1 MNCCETVAT
10 IQKQNKNPNN
20 MALKPWYNVITPR
33 EDLVEGKPL
42 DASEFAVH
50 LDHVRLGTAPK
61 DYTDPVRF
69 FHRTYLTQTLLD
81 MAAQTI
87 RRFSGITTE
96 TSPVFNLTTQFG
108 GGKTHSLTLLY
119 HLANCGNKAKNFQGV
134 DRILL
139 KAGIDEIK
147 TAKTA
152 IFVGTEFSSVTG
164 RGEEGEPIRKTPWGE
179 MAFQIGGDE
188 AFEKFIE
195 LDSSFIPPGGDDFR
209 KLFDPKQSYLLLFD
223 ELLNYVSKHRN
234 YHDLAAQFYN
244 FLQSLTEFARSRD
257 NIVLAVSIP
266 ASEMEMNTE
275 DQADYDRFKK
285 MLDRLGKAMFMSAEK
300 ETSEIIRRR
309 LFEWHGLPDEAKKT
323 IGEYVAWVDEHK
335 ANLNFNAETA
345 RLQFEASY
353 PFHPAVLSLFE
364 RKWQALPKFQQT
376 RGVLRLLALW
386 VAKAYNDGYKKLTKD
401 ALITLGTAPLED
413 TNFRAAVFAQ
423 LGEDRLEAAVTTDI
437 AGKEDSHAIR
447 LDKEAIDAIKK
458 SRLHKKCATTI
469 FFESNGGQTAHGLAS
484 IPEIKLSVGEPDVDI
499 GLVDG
504 VIQELL
510 DGCYYLTAVNNK
522 YKYSIHENLI
532 KRFSDRKAS
541 IQANEINEIVEAEI
555 RKVFDKGSGFEKIM
569 FPEKNNQVT
578 DRPVLS
584 LVVIHPSKKIRD
596 AETKTFLDD
605 VINNNG
611 SSARVYKSGIIF
623 CVVEDGQPMREKAKE
638 FLAWETIFD
647 EAHDLHLDEEQC
659 KQVKTNMGRAKKD
672 IEENVWKAY
681 KNLVLLNRNNQLETK
696 DLGLIHSS
704 QAKTLSEL
712 FLSRLD
718 SSGDIAYEISPIF
731 LGRNWPPAFTAWST
745 KNLRDAFYQTPLFP
759 RLVNPE
765 SLKTTI
771 SKGVAEG
778 LIAYVG
784 KQGEKYEPFFFE
796 DTIIASDIEIS
807 DDMYILK
814 KEEAKKNIEPR
825 KLSSLKII
833 PSNITIEPNIS
844 YSFIAKGYDQH
855 NEEIN
860 VEMLIWKTSYG
871 IISNAGVLTV
881 EETEGVY
888 KITAAANEISS
899 SATVTVQKKDESKP
913 TPPATP
919 VPPPPT
925 GNIKISWSGIV
936 DTKKWNVFYTKV
948 LAKFVSNPN
957 LRITVKFEV
966 EEDAANA
973 EQKKEETKTALRE
986 MGMEENL

>member
-1 MNCCETVAT
+1 
-10 IQKQNKNPNN
+10 

-33 EDLVEGKPL
+33 EDLIEGKPL

-50 LDHVRLGTAPK
+50 LDHVRTGTAPK
-61 DYTDPVRF
+61 DYTDPERF

-119 HLANCGNKAKNFQGV
+119 HLATSGNKAKKFQGV
-134 DRILL
+134 DRILS
-139 KAGIDEIK
+139 KAEIDEIK

-179 MAFQIGGDE
+179 MAFQIGGAE
-188 AFEKFIE
+188 GFEKFVE
-195 LDSSFIPPGGDDFR
+195 LDNSFIPPAGDDLN

-223 ELLNYVSKHRN
+223 ELLNYVSKHRR
-234 YHDLAAQFYN
+234 YHDLGAQFYN
-244 FLQSLTEFARSRD
+244 FLQSLTEFVRSRA

-266 ASEMEMNTE
+266 ASEMEMNAE

-309 LFEWHGLPDEAKKT
+309 LFDWRGLPSDAKKT
-323 IGEYVAWVDEHK
+323 IGEYVTWLEEHK
-335 ANLNFNAETA
+335 AHLNFNTETA
-345 RLQFEASY
+345 RQQFEASY
-353 PFHPAVLSLFE
+353 PFHPSVLSLFE
-364 RKWQALPKFQQT
+364 RKWQALPRFQQT
-376 RGVLRLLALW
+376 RGMLRLLALW
-386 VAKAYNDGYKKLTKD
+386 VAKSYNDGYKKLIKD
-401 ALITLGTAPLED
+401 PLIALGTAPLED
-413 TNFRAAVFAQ
+413 PNFRAAVFEQ
-423 LGEDRLEAAVTTDI
+423 LGENRLEAAVTTDI
-437 AGKEDSHAIR
+437 AGKDDSHAVR
-447 LDKEAIDAIKK
+447 LDNEAIDAIKK

-469 FFESNGGQTAHGLAS
+469 FFESNGGQTAQGLAT
-484 IPEIKLSVGEPDVDI
+484 IPEVKLSVGEPGLDI

-532 KRFSDRKAS
+532 KRFSDRRAS
-541 IQANEINEIVEAEI
+541 ILPPFINELVEAET
-555 RKVFDKGSGFEKIM
+555 RKVFDKGSGFEKVM
-569 FPEKNNQVT
+569 FPERNNQVT
-578 DRPVLS
+578 DRPILS
-584 LVVIHPSKKIRD
+584 LVVLHPSKKIKD
-596 AETKTFLDD
+596 TETKTFLDD
-605 VINNNG
+605 VISNYG

-623 CVVEDGQPMREKAKE
+623 CIVEDEQPLKEEAKK
-638 FLAWETIFD
+638 FLAWETIYE
-647 EAHDLHLDEEQC
+647 EAYELKLDDDQR
-659 KQVKTNMGRAKKD
+659 KQVKVNMDRARKD
-672 IEENVWKAY
+672 LIENIWKAY
-681 KNLVLLNRNNQLETK
+681 KNLVLLNRSNQLQTK

-704 QAKTLSEL
+704 QARTISEL
-712 FLSRLD
+712 FLSRLE
-718 SSGDIAYEISPIF
+718 SEGEISQEISPMF

-745 KNLRDAFYQTPLFP
+745 KNMRDAFYQTPLFP

-778 LIAYVG
+778 LIGYTG
-784 KQGEKYEPFFFE
+784 KIGDKYEPFFFE
-796 DTIIASDIEIS
+796 QQVFAGDIEFS

-814 KEEAKKNIEPR
+814 AEEAKKNIEPR
-825 KLSSLKII
+825 KLVLIKII
-833 PSNITIEPNIS
+833 PPTVTLEPNKS
-844 YSFIAKGYDQH
+844 YSFIAKGFDQH
-855 NEEIN
+855 DEEIN
-860 VEMLIWKTSYG
+860 VDPINWKTSNG
-871 IISNAGVLTV
+871 KITEAGVLTV

-888 KITAAANEISS
+888 KVTSTANGISAT
-899 SATVTVQKKDESKP
+899 ATVTVQKKDDTKPQTPDPNIP
-913 TPPATP
+913 TPGGKT
-919 VPPPPT
+919 
-925 GNIKISWSGIV
+925 KISWGGVV

-948 LAKFVSNPN
+948 LAKFASNPS
-957 LRITVKFEV
+957 LKITVKFEV
-966 EEDAANA
+966 EDETANS

-986 MGMEENL
+986 MGLDENL

>member
-1 MNCCETVAT
+1 
-10 IQKQNKNPNN
+10 

-33 EDLVEGKPL
+33 QDLIDGKPL

-50 LDHVRLGTAPK
+50 LDHVRTGTAPK
-61 DYTDPVRF
+61 DYTDPERF

-81 MAAQTI
+81 MASQTI

-119 HLANCGNKAKNFQGV
+119 HLATSGNKAKKFQGV
-134 DRILL
+134 ERILA
-139 KAGIDEIK
+139 KAEIDEIK

-164 RGEEGEPIRKTPWGE
+164 RGEEGEPLRKTPWGE
-179 MAFQIGGDE
+179 MAFQIGGAK
-188 AFEKFIE
+188 AFEKFVE
-195 LDSSFIPPGGDDFR
+195 LDNSFIPPGGDDLR

-234 YHDLAAQFYN
+234 YHDLGAQFYN
-244 FLQSLTEFARSRD
+244 FLQTLTEFVRSRD

-266 ASEMEMNTE
+266 ASEMEMNAE

-300 ETSEIIRRR
+300 ETTEIIRRR
-309 LFEWHGLPDEAKKT
+309 LFDWNGLPDEARKT
-323 IGEYVAWVDEHK
+323 IGEYVAWLEEHK
-335 ANLNFNAETA
+335 AHLNFNTETA
-345 RLQFEASY
+345 RQQFEASY
-353 PFHPAVLSLFE
+353 PFHPSVLSLFE
-364 RKWQALPKFQQT
+364 RKWQALPRFQQT

-386 VAKAYNDGYKKLTKD
+386 VAKSYKDGYGKLIKD
-401 ALITLGTAPLED
+401 PLITLGTAPLED
-413 TNFRAAVFAQ
+413 PNFRAAVFEQ
-423 LGEDRLEAAVTTDI
+423 LGENRLEAAVGTDI
-437 AGKEDSHAIR
+437 AGKDDSHAVR
-447 LDKEAIDAIKK
+447 LDNEAIDAIKK

-469 FFESNGGQTAHGLAS
+469 FFESNGGQTAQGLAT
-484 IPEIKLSVGEPDVDI
+484 IPEIKLSVGEPGLDI

-532 KRFSDRKAS
+532 KRFSDRRAS
-541 IQANEINEIVEAEI
+541 IQPPTINELVEAEI
-555 RKVFDKGSGFEKIM
+555 RKVFDKGSGFEKVM
-569 FPEKNNQVT
+569 FPERNNQVT

-584 LVVIHPSKKIRD
+584 LVVLHPSKKIGD
-596 AETKTFLDD
+596 AETKTYLDD
-605 VINNNG
+605 VINNYGN
-611 SSARVYKSGIIF
+611 SARVYKSGIIF
-623 CVVEDGQPMREKAKE
+623 CVAEDGQPLKEEAKK
-638 FLAWETIFD
+638 FLAWETIYD
-647 EAHDLHLDEEQC
+647 EASELKLEDEQR
-659 KQVKTNMGRAKKD
+659 KQVKISMDRAKKD
-672 IEENVWKAY
+672 LVENIWKSY
-681 KNLVLLNRNNQLETK
+681 KNLVLLNRNSKLETK

-704 QAKTLSEL
+704 QAKTISEL

-718 SSGDIAYEISPIF
+718 SLGDIAYEISPIF

-759 RLVNPE
+759 RLVNAD

-778 LIAYVG
+778 LIAYTG

-796 DTIIASDIEIS
+796 KNIFAGDIEIS
-807 DDMYILK
+807 DEMYILK
-814 KEEAKKNIEPR
+814 ADEARKNIEPR
-825 KLSSLKII
+825 KLASIKII
-833 PSNITIEPNIS
+833 PPTVTLEPGKS
-844 YSFIAKGYDQH
+844 YAFLAKGFDQH

-860 VEMLIWKTSYG
+860 IETVTWKTSNG
-871 IISNAGVLTV
+871 KITEAGMLTV
-881 EETEGVY
+881 EEIEGVY
-888 KITAAANEISS
+888 KVTATANGISGT
-899 SATVTVQKKDESKP
+899 ATVTVQKKDESKP
-913 TPPATP
+913 PTPETPTSTPA
-919 VPPPPT
+919 V
-925 GNIKISWSGIV
+925 GKSKISWSGVV

-948 LAKFVSNPN
+948 LAKFASNPN
-957 LRITVKFEV
+957 LKITVKFEV
-966 EEDAANA
+966 EDDAANA

-986 MGMEENL
+986 MGLDENL